1 MEAIENVERKEFE
14 IRRIYLYIL
23 ILAIV
28 QLVIALCSL
37 MSNLE
42 IANAINTYGQ
52 HGGNITS
59 TNSGFSI
66 NIPGAAPYS
75 AAKIAFMTFVQ
86 NLKNGLGYVP
96 LFMYAFMFIRLDN
109 LKKMVADEDAAAIKT
124 LRIGFIIYIC
134 FVVAVSTG
142 YLPRIFMAAHMAFYI
157 FLIIGLNKLIQAGT
171 YANQGAL
178 NLMIAFSALSIF
190 GLIVGFF
197 ALKPSSGYKAIVIL
211 SFLVTVTANILLLL
225 AYFKG
230 TKTQVESVAE

>member
-42 IANAINTYGQ
+42 LANAISTYGQ

-157 FLIIGLNKLIQAGT
+157 FLIIGLN
-171 YANQGAL
+171 
-178 NLMIAFSALSIF
+178 LMIAFSALSIF
-190 GLIVGFF
+190 GIIVGFF
-197 ALKPSSGYKAIVIL
+197 ALKPSSGFKAIVIL

>member
-1 MEAIENVERKEFE
+1 MEAIENVQKREFE

-28 QLVIALCSL
+28 QLVVALFSL
-37 MSNLE
+37 ISNLE
-42 IANAINTYGQ
+42 IANVVNTYSQ
-52 HGGNITS
+52 MGGNM
-59 TNSGFSI
+59 TNSNGGFSI

-75 AAKIAFMTFVQ
+75 ASKIAFMTFVQ

-96 LFMYAFMFIRLDN
+96 LFLYAFMFIRLDN
-109 LKKMVADEDAAAIKT
+109 LKKMAADEDAAALKT

-142 YLPRIFMAAHMAFYI
+142 YLPKIFMAVHMAFYI
-157 FLIIGLNKLIQAGT
+157 FLIIGLNKLIKAGT

-178 NLMIAFSALSIF
+178 KLMIAYSVLSIV
-190 GLIVGFF
+190 GLIIGFLL
-197 ALKPSSGYKAIVIL
+197 LKPGSGYKALVIL
-211 SFLVTVTANILLLL
+211 SFIVTVTANILLLL

-230 TKTQVESVAE
+230 TGKQIESATE